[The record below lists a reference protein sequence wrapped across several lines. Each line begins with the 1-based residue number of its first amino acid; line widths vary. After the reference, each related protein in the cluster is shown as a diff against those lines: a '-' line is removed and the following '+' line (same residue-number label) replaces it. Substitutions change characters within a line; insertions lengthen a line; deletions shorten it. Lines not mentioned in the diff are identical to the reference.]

1 MTPNS
6 ADLAPADA
14 FARRPWHPLSLLLV
28 LALWLSTLGNV
39 PLWRAMWALT
49 DSHGLRTWLGL
60 LGMFLIVLSATMVLL
75 SLLVWPRWRKP
86 AGLLLL
92 MVAAA
97 NSYFMFTYGVVIDPT
112 MMANT
117 VQTDARE
124 VRDLLSWSMLL
135 VLALGVVL
143 PGWWWWRQPVQKLPA
158 QRLVGRQVGLAAVA
172 SVLMLVVVWASF
184 QDLASTLRNHKSLRY
199 MLNPFNTIY
208 ASTRLVIGQ
217 TAQAR
222 QPLQPIGQDAAM
234 LHTAHASRTA
244 PLIVLVVGETV
255 RAANFGL
262 AGYARDTTPQLRQL
276 QSSGELAY
284 FANVSSC
291 GTNTQVSV
299 PCMFSH
305 LGREAYAK
313 NDTPYENLLDV
324 LQRAG
329 MQVLWLDNQSGCK
342 GVCDRVPNSNTVASP
357 LELKDPALC
366 PDGECFDEVML
377 RALPERLAQLEKAKA
392 AGSNAGTVVVLHQMG
407 NHGPAYYK
415 RTPADMKVFQPEC
428 RSNVLQD
435 CPVQDIVNAYDN
447 AVRYTDHLLAQ
458 TVRWLKSQPRPTAM
472 LYVSDHGESLGEK
485 GLYLHGMPYV
495 MAPQE
500 QTHVPMALWLS
511 KPLQSQLG
519 WDGACWQQQVAEPIS
534 HDHLFHS
541 VLTLAQVKT
550 RWHKPELDVFAACAS
565 RPPQAHTLRP
575 PTNATAPSATPHHTA
590 AS

>member
-1 MTPNS
+1 MPLTS
-6 ADLAPADA
+6 ADLALADA
-14 FARRPWHPLSLLLV
+14 SSRRPWHPLSLLLV
-28 LALWLSTLGNV
+28 LALWLSTAGNL

-49 DSHGLRTWLGL
+49 DNHGLRTWLGL
-60 LGMFLIVLSATMVLL
+60 VGFALIVLSATAVLL

-86 AGLLLL
+86 AGVVLL

-117 VQTDARE
+117 VQTDVRE
-124 VRDLLSWSMLL
+124 VRDLLSWNMLL
-135 VLALGVVL
+135 VLVLGVVL

-158 QRLVGRQVGLAAVA
+158 RRLVGRQLGLAGLATV
-172 SVLMLVVVWASF
+172 VLLVVVWASF
-184 QDLASTLRNHKSLRY
+184 QDLASTMRNHKSLRY

-208 ASTRLVIGQ
+208 ASTRMVVGQ
-217 TAQAR
+217 TAQVR
-222 QPLQPIGQDAAM
+222 KPLQLIGEDAA
-234 LHTAHASRTA
+234 LARAPGGA
-244 PLIVLVVGETV
+244 QQPPLIVLVVGETV

-276 QSSGELAY
+276 QDTGELAY
-284 FANVSSC
+284 FAHVTSC

-305 LGREAYAK
+305 LGREAYGK

-342 GVCDRVPNSNTVASP
+342 GVCDRVPNAST
-357 LELKDPALC
+357 LALKDPALC
-366 PDGECFDEVML
+366 PDGECFDEIML
-377 RALPERLAQLEKAKA
+377 RVLPERLAQLEKDRG
-392 AGSNAGTVVVLHQMG
+392 AGPAPAGTVVVLHQMG

-415 RTPADMKVFQPEC
+415 RTPNDMKAYQPEC
-428 RSNVLQD
+428 RTNVLQN
-435 CPVQDIVNAYDN
+435 CPPQEIVNAYDN
-447 AVRYTDHLLAQ
+447 AVRYTDHLLSQ

-485 GLYLHGMPYV
+485 GLYLHGMPFM
-495 MAPQE
+495 MAPKE

-511 KPLQSQLG
+511 KPMQSQLG
-519 WDGACWQQQVAEPIS
+519 WDGTCWKKLVAEAVS
-534 HDHLFHS
+534 HDHYFHS
-541 VLTLAQVKT
+541 VLTLSQVKT
-550 RWHKPELDVFAACAS
+550 RMYKPELDVFSACAS
-565 RPPQAHTLRP
+565 RPA
-575 PTNATAPSATPHHTA
+575 
-590 AS
+590 

>member
-1 MTPNS
+1 MTPTS
-6 ADLAPADA
+6 ADVAPADTHSP
-14 FARRPWHPLSLLLV
+14 RSWHPLSLLLV
-28 LALWLSTLGNV
+28 LALWLSTLGNL

-49 DSHGLRTWLGL
+49 DNHGLRTWLGL
-60 LGMFLIVLSATMVLL
+60 VGMFLIVLSATTVLL

-86 AGLLLL
+86 AGVLLL

-117 VQTDARE
+117 VQTDVRE
-124 VRDLLSWSMLL
+124 VRDLLSWTML
-135 VLALGVVL
+135 VALALGVVL
-143 PGWWWWRQPVQKLPA
+143 PGWWWWRQPAQKLPVR
-158 QRLVGRQVGLAAVA
+158 RLAGRQLGVAALATL
-172 SVLMLVVVWASF
+172 LMLVVVWATF
-184 QDLASTLRNHKSLRY
+184 QDLASTMRNHKSLRY

-222 QPLQPIGQDAAM
+222 MPLQTIGEDAVLAR
-234 LHTAHASRTA
+234 APVASQQQ

-276 QSSGELAY
+276 QGSGELAY

-305 LGREAYAK
+305 LGREANAK
-313 NDTPYENLLDV
+313 NDIPYENLLDV

-342 GVCDRVPNSNTVASP
+342 GVCDLVPNAST

-366 PDGECFDEVML
+366 TDGECFDEIML
-377 RALPERLAQLEKAKA
+377 RVLPERLAQLDKARGSGPA
-392 AGSNAGTVVVLHQMG
+392 AAGTVVVLHQMG

-415 RTPADMKVFQPEC
+415 RTPADMKPYQPEC
-428 RSNVLQD
+428 RTNVLQD
-435 CPVQDIVNAYDN
+435 CPAQEIVNAYDN
-447 AVRYTDHLLAQ
+447 AVRYTDHLLAH
-458 TVRWLKSQPRPTAM
+458 TVRWLKTQSRPTAM

-519 WDGACWQQQVAEPIS
+519 WDGACWQKQVAEPIS

-550 RWHKPELDVFAACAS
+550 RWQKPELDVFAGCAARS
-565 RPPQAHTLRP
+565 P
-575 PTNATAPSATPHHTA
+575 
-590 AS
+590 

>member
-1 MTPNS
+1 MNPTL
-6 ADLAPADA
+6 ADFAPDDA
-14 FARRPWHPLSLLLV
+14 RSQRPWNPQNLLMV
-28 LALWLSTLGNV
+28 LALWLSAMGNL
-39 PLWRAMWALT
+39 PLWRAMWSLT
-49 DSHGLRTWLGL
+49 ETHGLRTWLGL
-60 LGMFLIVLSATMVLL
+60 LGFALIVLSATTVLL
-75 SLLVWPRWRKP
+75 SLVVWPLWRKP
-86 AGLLLL
+86 AGVVLL

-117 VQTDARE
+117 LHTDVRE
-124 VRDLLSWSMLL
+124 VRDLLSWNMLV

-158 QRLVGRQVGLAAVA
+158 RRLVGRQLGLAALA
-172 SVLMLVVVWASF
+172 ALVLLVVVWASF
-184 QDLASTLRNHKSLRY
+184 QDLASNMRNHKSLRY

-208 ASTRLVIGQ
+208 ASTRLVVGQ

-222 QPLQPIGQDAAM
+222 MPLQPIGQDAVF
-234 LHTAHASRTA
+234 A
-244 PLIVLVVGETV
+244 PATVAGHKPALIVLVVGETV

-276 QSSGELAY
+276 QGTGELAY
-284 FANVSSC
+284 FADVSSC

-305 LGREAYAK
+305 LGREANAK

-342 GVCDRVPNSNTVASP
+342 GVCDRVPNAST

-366 PDGECFDEVML
+366 PDGECFDEIML
-377 RALPERLAQLEKAKA
+377 RVLPERLAQLEKA
-392 AGSNAGTVVVLHQMG
+392 GSTGPASAGTVVVLHQMG

-415 RTPADMKVFQPEC
+415 RTPTDKKVYQPEC

-435 CPVQDIVNAYDN
+435 CPAQEIVNAYDN
-447 AVRYTDHLLAQ
+447 AVLYTDHFLAQ
-458 TVRWLKSQPRPTAM
+458 TVRWLKTQSRPTAM
-472 LYVSDHGESLGEK
+472 LYLSDHGESLGEK
-485 GLYLHGMPYV
+485 GLYLHGMPYM
-495 MAPQE
+495 MAPKE

-519 WDGACWQQQVAEPIS
+519 WDGACWKKQIAESIS

-550 RWHKPELDVFAACAS
+550 RLQQPELDVFAACAAR
-565 RPPQAHTLRP
+565 RP
-575 PTNATAPSATPHHTA
+575 
-590 AS
+590 

>member
-1 MTPNS
+1 MTLTS
-6 ADLAPADA
+6 ADLVPADA
-14 FARRPWHPLSLLLV
+14 PVSRSWHPLSLLLV
-28 LALWLSTLGNV
+28 LAVWLSTLGNL

-49 DSHGLRTWLGL
+49 DTHGLRTWLGL
-60 LGMFLIVLSATMVLL
+60 VGMLLIVLSATTVLL

-86 AGLLLL
+86 AGVLLL

-117 VQTDARE
+117 VQTDVRE
-124 VRDLLSWSMLL
+124 VRDLLSWSMLV

-143 PGWWWWRQPVQKLPA
+143 PGWWWWRQPVQKLPVR
-158 QRLVGRQVGLAAVA
+158 RLLGRQLGLAA
-172 SVLMLVVVWASF
+172 LGTLFMLVVIWASF
-184 QDLASTLRNHKSLRY
+184 QDLASIMRNQKSMRY
-199 MLNPFNTIY
+199 MLNPFNTLY
-208 ASTRLVIGQ
+208 ASARLVIGQ

-222 QPLQPIGQDAAM
+222 MPLQTIGEDAVLVRAPG
-234 LHTAHASRTA
+234 SSQQP

-276 QSSGELAY
+276 QGSGELAY
-284 FANVSSC
+284 FADVSSC

-305 LGREAYAK
+305 MGREAYAK

-342 GVCDRVPNSNTVASP
+342 GVCDRVPNAST
-357 LELKDPALC
+357 LDLKDPALC
-366 PDGECFDEVML
+366 PDGECFDEIML
-377 RALPERLAQLEKAKA
+377 RVLPERLAELDKARGSGPA
-392 AGSNAGTVVVLHQMG
+392 AAGTVVVLHQMG
-407 NHGPAYYK
+407 NHGPAYFK
-415 RTPADMKVFQPEC
+415 RTPADMKVYQPEC
-428 RSNVLQD
+428 RSKVLQD
-435 CPVQDIVNAYDN
+435 CPAQEIVNAYDN
-447 AVRYTDHLLAQ
+447 AVRYTDHLLSQ

-485 GLYLHGMPYV
+485 GLYLHGMPYM
-495 MAPQE
+495 MAPKE
-500 QTHVPMALWLS
+500 QTHVPMVMWLS

-519 WDGACWQQQVAEPIS
+519 WDGACWQKQASESIS
-534 HDHLFHS
+534 HDNLFHS

-550 RWHKPELDVFAACAS
+550 RWQKPELDVFAACAS
-565 RPPQAHTLRP
+565 RRP
-575 PTNATAPSATPHHTA
+575 
-590 AS
+590 

>member
-1 MTPNS
+1 MTLTS
-6 ADLAPADA
+6 ADLAPAA
-14 FARRPWHPLSLLLV
+14 APVPRSWHPLSLLLV
-28 LALWLSTLGNV
+28 LAVWLSTLGNL
-39 PLWRAMWALT
+39 PLWRAMWGLT
-49 DSHGLRTWLGL
+49 DTHGLRTWLGL
-60 LGMFLIVLSATMVLL
+60 AGMFLIVLSATTVLL

-86 AGLLLL
+86 AGVLLL

-117 VQTDARE
+117 VQTDVRE
-124 VRDLLSWSMLL
+124 VRDLLSWSMLV

-143 PGWWWWRQPVQKLPA
+143 PGWWWWRQPVQKLSA
-158 QRLVGRQVGLAAVA
+158 RRLVGRQVGLAAVA
-172 SVLMLVVVWASF
+172 TLLLLVVVWASF
-184 QDLASTLRNHKSLRY
+184 QDLASTMRNQKSMRY
-199 MLNPFNTIY
+199 MLNPFNTLY
-208 ASTRLVIGQ
+208 ASARLVIGQ

-222 QPLQPIGQDAAM
+222 MPLQPIGQDAVM
-234 LHTAHASRTA
+234 LHTADAGRTA

-262 AGYARDTTPQLRQL
+262 GGYARDTTPQLRQL
-276 QSSGELAY
+276 QGSGELAY
-284 FANVSSC
+284 FAHVSSC

-329 MQVLWLDNQSGCK
+329 MRVLWLDNQSGCK
-342 GVCDRVPNSNTVASP
+342 GVCDRVPNVST
-357 LELKDPALC
+357 LDLKDPALC

-377 RALPERLAQLEKAKA
+377 RALPERLAQLEKAGA
-392 AGSNAGTVVVLHQMG
+392 AGPASAGTVVVLHQMG
-407 NHGPAYYK
+407 NHGPAYFK
-415 RTPADMKVFQPEC
+415 RTPADMKPYQPEC
-428 RSNVLQD
+428 SSNVLQD
-435 CPVQDIVNAYDN
+435 CPPQNIVNAYDN

-485 GLYLHGMPYV
+485 GLYLHGMPYM
-495 MAPQE
+495 MAPKE
-500 QTHVPMALWLS
+500 QTHVPMVMWLS

-519 WDGACWQQQVAEPIS
+519 WDSACWQKQVAEPIS

-550 RWHKPELDVFAACAS
+550 RWQKPELDVFAACAL
-565 RPPQAHTLRP
+565 RPPLVHTLRP
-575 PTNATAPSATPHHTA
+575 PTNATAPSTTPHRTA

>member
-1 MTPNS
+1 MPLTSP
-6 ADLAPADA
+6 DLAPSDSIVH
-14 FARRPWHPLSLLLV
+14 RPWHPLSLLLV
-28 LALWLSTLGNV
+28 LALWLSTLGNL

-49 DSHGLRTWLGL
+49 DAHSLRTWLGL
-60 LGMFLIVLSATMVLL
+60 VGFALIVLSATTVLL
-75 SLLVWPRWRKP
+75 SLLVWPIWRKP
-86 AGLLLL
+86 VGVVLF

-97 NSYFMFTYGVVIDPT
+97 NSYFMITYGVVIDPT

-117 VQTDARE
+117 VQTDVRE

-158 QRLVGRQVGLAAVA
+158 RRLVGRQLGVAALAALVF
-172 SVLMLVVVWASF
+172 LVVVWASF
-184 QDLASTLRNHKSLRY
+184 QDLASTMRNQKSMRY
-199 MLNPFNTIY
+199 MLNPFNTLY
-208 ASTRLVIGQ
+208 ASARLVVGQ
-217 TAQAR
+217 TTQAR
-222 QPLQPIGQDAAM
+222 MTLQPIGEDAVLARA
-234 LHTAHASRTA
+234 LGVAQQP

-262 AGYARDTTPQLRQL
+262 GGYARDTTPQLRQL
-276 QSSGELAY
+276 QGSGELAY
-284 FANVSSC
+284 FSNVSSC

-305 LGREAYAK
+305 LGREAYGK
-313 NDTPYENLLDV
+313 NDIPYENLLDV

-342 GVCDRVPNSNTVASP
+342 GLCDRVPNTNTLA
-357 LELKDPALC
+357 LKDPVLC
-366 PDGECFDEVML
+366 PNGECFDEIML
-377 RALPERLAQLEKAKA
+377 RVLPERLAQLEKSSASGKA
-392 AGSNAGTVVVLHQMG
+392 AGTVVVLHQMG

-415 RTPADMKVFQPEC
+415 RTPADMKVYQPDC
-428 RSNVLQD
+428 RSTVLQD
-435 CPVQDIVNAYDN
+435 CPAQEIVNAYDN

-458 TVRWLKSQPRPTAM
+458 TVRWLKSQPRPSAM

-485 GLYLHGMPYV
+485 GLYLHGMPHM
-495 MAPQE
+495 MAPKE
-500 QTHVPMALWLS
+500 QTHVPMVMWLS

-519 WDGACWQQQVAEPIS
+519 WDGACWKKQVSAPMS

-550 RWHKPELDVFAACAS
+550 RLQQPELDVFAGCAARS
-565 RPPQAHTLRP
+565 P
-575 PTNATAPSATPHHTA
+575 
-590 AS
+590 